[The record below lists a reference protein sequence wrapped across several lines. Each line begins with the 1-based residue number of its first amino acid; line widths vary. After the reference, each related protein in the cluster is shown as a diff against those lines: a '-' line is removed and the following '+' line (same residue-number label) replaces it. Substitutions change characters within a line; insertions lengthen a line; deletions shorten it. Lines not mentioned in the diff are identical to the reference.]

1 MEKIVNLLKEKG
13 LTISCAESLTGGSFA
28 ASITNISGAS
38 KVFKGGIVTYTN
50 EIKRDCLKVKEEIL
64 NMFGAVSKECCF
76 EMAQNVKLM
85 FNSDFGVSF
94 TGNAGPTA
102 SENKPVGLVFIGIS
116 YLNNVNVYELHLS
129 GDRISIKNQCISYAL
144 DKIYDIIFKDFE

>member
-28 ASITNISGAS
+28 ASITNVSGAS

-50 EIKRDCLKVKEEIL
+50 EIKRDCLNVKEDTL
-64 NMFGAVSKECCF
+64 NKFGAVSKECCF
-76 EMAQNVKLM
+76 EMAQNVKSM
-85 FNSDFGVSF
+85 FNSDIGVAF

-102 SENKPVGLVFIGIS
+102 SENKPVGLVYIGI
-116 YLNNVNVYELHLS
+116 YFLGDIEILEVNLKGTREEI
-129 GDRISIKNQCISYAL
+129 RKECIRLVSN
-144 DKIYDIIFKDFE
+144 KILKKIQK